1 MNNIHLWR
9 WACTAY
15 IAYFTQTAQ
24 TVKGAWESCSLK
36 YGCMRN
42 ALFELQL
49 HKKCAVWSTTTWDN
63 GNELTGMRH
72 KDALASNK
80 YYYWQTKL
88 FLTTTKNYSW
98 QKRALLCVGSL
109 CAVYFTIVQLVRM
122 HYFRT
127 LQQGLLV
134 IFFQSISMFLS
145 KF

>member
-80 YYYWQTKL
+80 YYYWQKKTIPDNNKKLLLTK
-88 FLTTTKNYSW
+88 KS
-98 QKRALLCVGSL
+98 
-109 CAVYFTIVQLVRM
+109 TIVCWFSLRS
-122 HYFRT
+122 
-127 LQQGLLV
+127 LLYHSTTGENALFQDSSARSFGD
-134 IFFQSISMFLS
+134 FFPKHFYVF
-145 KF
+145 K